1 MQPTK
6 GSKMIQ
12 NNVSDKVLIQ
22 ELKITASVG
31 CGEEQRPTRQQLVLN
46 VEIQYDGRVAA
57 ASYKLTDTID
67 YVKVARLITQLA
79 SEQEWPVI
87 ESLGDRLCY
96 GILERFS
103 PAKTV
108 CIQMRKFV
116 ICEAKW
122 SAVEI
127 YRERGDR

>member
-1 MQPTK
+1 
-6 GSKMIQ
+6 MIQ

-31 CGEEQRPTRQQLVLN
+31 CGEEEPPTRQQLVLN

-87 ESLGDRLCY
+87 ESLGERLCY

>member
-1 MQPTK
+1 
-6 GSKMIQ
+6 MIQ

-46 VEIQYDGRVAA
+46 IEIQYDGRVAA

-87 ESLGDRLCY
+87 ESLGERLCY
-96 GILERFS
+96 GILESFS

-122 SAVEI
+122 LAVEI